1 MALPVQEAS
10 MKEDLLTR
18 RSFIKKSAVTA
29 ALVAG
34 GGLWACGN
42 KAGDAEHGAVFDRD
56 VFSSSGRAHVT
67 PGQVIG
73 KLPGYTGRRPNIVT
87 ILCDDLGWG
96 DTGCYGNEVI
106 KTPNIDSL
114 AKEGV
119 RFTDFYSSC
128 SVCTPSRCGL
138 LTGRY
143 AVRSGLIFVMPAS
156 NESFMQN
163 TIRRLG
169 RWFGSLGAV
178 DVQED
183 CWTKGLPEDEITIA
197 SALKVAGYRTG
208 MVGKWHLGDF
218 SVNPQYNPGR
228 FGFDSFFGVPHS
240 NDMPPC
246 ALYRD
251 ETMLEPDIIKQDQA
265 RLTGMY
271 TKEAIDFI
279 DKSKD
284 GPFFLYLA
292 HTFPH
297 QPLFASEKFKDKSKV
312 GIFGDAVEEIDWSV
326 GEIMKCLERN
336 GISDNTIIMF
346 TSDNGPW
353 YNGSPGDF
361 RGRKGQSYEGGYR
374 VPFIVKWPG
383 ITKAGTVCTEP
394 AMNIDL
400 FPTLTSAAGLT
411 LPSDRIIDG
420 KNLEGL
426 ISGKEAGSPHDM
438 LYFYH
443 YEELEGIRKENW
455 KYFRN
460 INHYIWP
467 QPVDKPTTFMGSVA
481 KKGHF
486 ADWPNLYN
494 LNVDEGECYNQ
505 AARYPDVCR
514 RMESEIVKWEKEV
527 AANPR
532 GWLKK

>member
-1 MALPVQEAS
+1 MS
-10 MKEDLLTR
+10 DRRMTR
-18 RSFIKKSAVTA
+18 RTFIKISTVTA
-29 ALVAG
+29 AAAAG
-34 GGLWACGN
+34 AGLLACG
-42 KAGDAEHGAVFDRD
+42 KRAGDPEYGAVFDAG
-56 VFSSSGRAHVT
+56 VYSGGRRIN
-67 PGQVIG
+67 PESVIG
-73 KLPGYTGRRPNIVT
+73 KMPGFAGKRPNIITV
-87 ILCDDLGWG
+87 LCDDLGWG
-96 DTGCYGNEVI
+96 DLGCYGNRAI
-106 KTPNIDSL
+106 RTPNVDGL
-114 AKEGV
+114 ARQGV

-128 SVCTPSRCGL
+128 SVCTPSRYGL

-143 AVRSGLIFVMPAS
+143 PVRSGLIFVLPAS
-156 NESFMQN
+156 NESFMRFM
-163 TIRRLG
+163 IRRLG

-183 CWTKGLPEDEITIA
+183 CWSDGLPDDEITLA
-197 SALKVAGYRTG
+197 GALRVAGYRTG

-218 SVNPQYNPGR
+218 SANPRFNPR
-228 FGFDSFFGVPHS
+228 RHGFDSFFGVPHS
-240 NDMPPC
+240 NDMWPC

-251 ETMLEPDIIKQDQA
+251 ENMLEPDIKLNQA

-271 TKEAIDFI
+271 TKEAVDFI
-279 DKSKD
+279 EKSKG

-297 QPLFASEKFKDKSKV
+297 QPLYASEKFKDKSKV
-312 GIFGDAVEEIDWSV
+312 GIFGDAVEELDWSL

-336 GISDNTIIMF
+336 GIEDNTIVIF

-353 YNGSPGDF
+353 YNGSPGSF

-383 ITKAGTVCTEP
+383 RTRAGMVCSEP

-400 FPTLTSAAGLT
+400 FPTLTAAAGLA

-420 KNLEGL
+420 ANIGGL
-426 ISGKEAGSPHDM
+426 ITGREAKSPHDA

-443 YEELEGIRKENW
+443 YEELEGMRRDNW
-455 KYFRN
+455 KYFRS
-460 INHYIWP
+460 INHYTWP
-467 QPVDKPTTFMGSVA
+467 QPVDKKSTFMGKIA
-481 KKGHF
+481 KGNF
-486 ADWPNLYN
+486 GDWPNLFR
-494 LNVDEGECYNQ
+494 LDVDEGECYNQ

-514 RMESEIVKWEKEV
+514 GMETAMEKWERQV

-532 GWLKK
+532 GWVKK